1 MSKRPRILKTTAR
14 AASGGVIVI
23 AALLALLFF
32 RGPGLGQGE
41 GDADSDAA
49 DTAMASTETP
59 AGGATPTVAPAESA
73 PTAENGGLTPDEERA
88 LSDKILAILIDEH
101 EYRLEVPGEAETLY
115 RPIEMERLLE
125 LAELA
130 EGDSN
135 GIRIRILR
143 RENAR
148 ASAEEKLKLEL
159 EHVGIRTDAV
169 YMPEEF
175 VP

>member
-1 MSKRPRILKTTAR
+1 MSKRPRIIKTTAR

-32 RGPGLGQGE
+32 RGPGLGKGE
-41 GDADSDAA
+41 GEADSSPLATTDPP
-49 DTAMASTETP
+49 DSSSTE
-59 AGGATPTVAPAESA
+59 ATHTSLTSAPADIDDH
-73 PTAENGGLTPDEERA
+73 GGLTPDEEKA
-88 LSDKILAILIDEH
+88 LSEKILAILIDEH
-101 EYRLEVPGEAETLY
+101 EYRLEIPNDDETIYKTVDLQ
-115 RPIEMERLLE
+115 RLLE
-125 LAELA
+125 LAQLA

-135 GIRIRILR
+135 GIRVRILR

-159 EHVGIRTDAV
+159 QHVGIRSDAV
-169 YMPEEF
+169 YMPDEF